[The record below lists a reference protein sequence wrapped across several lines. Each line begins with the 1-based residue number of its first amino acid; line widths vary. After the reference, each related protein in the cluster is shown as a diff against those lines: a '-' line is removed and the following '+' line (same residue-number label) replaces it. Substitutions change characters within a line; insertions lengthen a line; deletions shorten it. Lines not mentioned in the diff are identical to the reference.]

1 MLFNKKKNESTE
13 ESINDIYMEK
23 ILSNLKE
30 TYTNKSTDEYKSK
43 GDITKSPNYENIEY
57 QLAQLSTIKD
67 YPEADAKALK
77 NLFNVLH
84 RPMFK
89 KMTAEYMVK
98 PEEKN
103 IIFTT
108 AYTVGYRLLVGELA
122 MVIASSEATDKGF
135 VFKSKKI
142 SKEYDGMP
150 LIRKYSN
157 DIDKKLDDAI
167 LRSHK
172 HASTTVQEAA
182 TLKALGVAA
191 DAVVGTVEGIFKVIN
206 GIFRGAASLNPIS
219 LISAVLSRSYDKKVE
234 EYVKISK
241 EYEAAKKAYDEYK
254 KIPESQRKKRIEHNY
269 VKMIDKYNIKMN
281 NLKAKID
288 HYDLR
293 SQADDKDLKKEST
306 KAKSEA
312 KKSPGKTNTSAKKD
326 DDKKDDK
333 KKDDNK
339 GSDDF
344 DF

>member
-1 MLFNKKKNESTE
+1 MFNKKKNSAAE

-23 ILSNLKE
+23 ILSNLRE
-30 TYTNKSTDEYKSK
+30 VYTNKSTDEYKSK

-67 YPEADAKALK
+67 YPENDAKALK

-89 KMTAEYMVK
+89 KMTAEYMAK

-103 IIFTT
+103 IVFTT

-122 MVIASSEATDKGF
+122 MIISSSEATDKGF
-135 VFKSKKI
+135 VFKPKKI

-150 LIRKYSN
+150 LIRKYSA
-157 DIDKKLDDAI
+157 DIDKKLDTAI
-167 LRSHK
+167 LRAHK
-172 HASTTVQEAA
+172 QTTTVQEAA
-182 TLKALGVAA
+182 TLKALGIAA
-191 DAVVGTVEGIFKVIN
+191 DAVVGTIEGVFKVIN

-269 VKMIDKYNIKMN
+269 ANMIDKYNIKMN

-293 SQADDKDLKKEST
+293 SQADDKDMKKESS
-306 KAKSEA
+306 KAKSA
-312 KKSPGKTNTSAKKD
+312 ASKSSTKSTPAKKD